1 MRWHSN
7 ILLQVKAA
15 SFQAGV
21 STASMGKFDKRLAG
35 EKPDERQPANKR
47 RTFLPVADCKGVERK
62 SVSAVADK
70 IMREKADDIV
80 EVGKAAGR
88 LEAVAREQRHQA
100 KAPAEGEAAFC
111 EVWRQAGQLL
121 LDERQAAGSRLWLCW
136 SSRCPPKVR
145 GC

>member
-1 MRWHSN
+1 MS
-7 ILLQVKAA
+7 LQVKAA

-47 RTFLPVADCKGVERK
+47 RTFLPVAAHKGVERK
-62 SVSAVADK
+62 SVSAMADK

-88 LEAVAREQRHQA
+88 LEAVAREHRHQA
-100 KAPAEGEAAFC
+100 KAPAEGEAGFC
-111 EVWRQAGQLL
+111 GVWRQA
-121 LDERQAAGSRLWLCW
+121 A
-136 SSRCPPKVR
+136 
-145 GC
+145 